1 MGRKFILLGMFL
13 AFIDIP
19 LFVFAIIGLESE
31 WFAAIVE
38 PLICNSEEDLRIV
51 TGFKGAVSASCEV
64 GEKSRTVTGTIMM
77 GLVGLFIGSFVMSMI
92 FTFMGRRQLGKQQ
105 TQYDGDNMLN
115 PFKLH
120 NDEPAV
126 IAVGDEKPKRGVMP
140 TESATIIQT
149 MLNAFGMDMEHYQQQ
164 TLTER
169 LQQLEDARSQGLITQ
184 EEYDRV
190 RTSIIDK
197 LDD

>member
-1 MGRKFILLGMFL
+1 MGRKFMLLGMFL
-13 AFIDIP
+13 AFINIP
-19 LFVFAIIGLESE
+19 LFVFAIVGLEAE

-38 PLICNSEEDLRIV
+38 PLVCNSEEDLRIV

-77 GLVGLFIGSFVMSMI
+77 GLVGLFIGSFVLSMI

-105 TQYDGDNMLN
+105 THDYDNTLN
-115 PFKLH
+115 SFVLRG
-120 NDEPAV
+120 DEPAV
-126 IAVGDEKPKRGVMP
+126 VALGAEKPKRGVMP
-140 TESATIIQT
+140 PESAIIIQT
-149 MLNAFGMDMEHYQQQ
+149 MLNAFGMDMEHYEAQ

-184 EEYDRV
+184 AEYDRV
-190 RTSIIDK
+190 RAAIIDK

>member
-1 MGRKFILLGMFL
+1 MGRKFMLLGMFL

-19 LFVFAIIGLESE
+19 LFIFAIAGLESE

-38 PLICNSEEDLRIV
+38 PLVCNSEEDLRIV
-51 TGFKGAVSASCEV
+51 TGFKGSVSASCEV

-77 GLVGLFIGSFVMSMI
+77 GLVGLFIGSFVVSMI

-105 TQYDGDNMLN
+105 TSYDSDMLN
-115 PFKLH
+115 SFTLRT
-120 NDEPAV
+120 DEPAV
-126 IAVGDEKPKRGVMP
+126 VALGAEKPKRGVVP
-140 TESATIIQT
+140 PESATIIQT
-149 MLNAFGMDMEHYQQQ
+149 MLDAFGMDIEHYQAQ

-184 EEYDRV
+184 AEYDRV
-190 RTSIIDK
+190 RTAIIDK

>member
-19 LFVFAIIGLESE
+19 LFVFAIAGLESE

-38 PLICNSEEDLRIV
+38 PLVCNSEEDLRIV
-51 TGFKGAVSASCEV
+51 TGFKGSVSASCEV

-77 GLVGLFIGSFVMSMI
+77 GLVGLFIGSFVLSMI

-105 TQYDGDNMLN
+105 THDYDNMLN
-115 PFKLH
+115 SFTLRS
-120 NDEPAV
+120 DELAV
-126 IAVGDEKPKRGVMP
+126 VVMDDEKPKRGVIP
-140 TESATIIQT
+140 PESTTIIQT
-149 MLNAFGMDMEHYQQQ
+149 MLNAFGMDMEHYQAQ

-190 RTSIIDK
+190 RTAIIDK